1 MKVRK
6 FRILRL
12 RHHVSMVE
20 LGRACGVSA
29 QRISE
34 LELSENKPSAETVQK
49 IRFKTEGDFP
59 RYGNDAGRVV
69 LGGDDCEVPR
79 SVESEAGRKGGRAV
93 GLMERVGEYEYEL

>member
-12 RHHVSMVE
+12 RHHVSMAE

-34 LELSENKPSAETVQK
+34 LELSESTPEAETVQK
-49 IRFKTEGDFP
+49 IQDGF
-59 RYGNDAGRVV
+59 
-69 LGGDDCEVPR
+69 
-79 SVESEAGRKGGRAV
+79 EAIIAQRGEKLRTLRQEFDSCKNS
-93 GLMERVGEYEYEL
+93 LMERVGEYEYEL

>member
-20 LGRACGVSA
+20 LGQACGVSA

-49 IRFKTEGDFP
+49 IQSGFESIIAQSGEK
-59 RYGNDAGRVV
+59 
-69 LGGDDCEVPR
+69 LGLLRQDYDSCKN
-79 SVESEAGRKGGRAV
+79 S
-93 GLMERVGEYEYEL
+93 LMERVGEYEYEL

>member
-49 IRFKTEGDFP
+49 RSSPSAEKNLIRCIKNILLAKT
-59 RYGNDAGRVV
+59 V
-69 LGGDDCEVPR
+69 
-79 SVESEAGRKGGRAV
+79 
-93 GLMERVGEYEYEL
+93 

>member
-49 IRFKTEGDFP
+49 SRTALKRSLHSAERNWACCGRTMIPAKIR
-59 RYGNDAGRVV
+59 
-69 LGGDDCEVPR
+69 
-79 SVESEAGRKGGRAV
+79 
-93 GLMERVGEYEYEL
+93 

>member
-49 IRFKTEGDFP
+49 IQSGFEALLTLRGEQLAAL
-59 RYGNDAGRVV
+59 RREYA
-69 LGGDDCEVPR
+69 DC
-79 SVESEAGRKGGRAV
+79 KDT
-93 GLMERVGEYEYEL
+93 LMERVGEYEYEL

>member
-20 LGRACGVSA
+20 LGRACGLSA

-34 LELSENKPSAETVQK
+34 LELSEGVPEQETIQK
-49 IRFKTEGDFP
+49 IQNGLERILTE
-59 RYGNDAGRVV
+59 RMEDAER
-69 LGGDDCEVPR
+69 LHLEYQRCR
-79 SVESEAGRKGGRAV
+79 NA
-93 GLMERVGEYEYEL
+93 LMQRVGEDEYEL

>member
-12 RHHVSMVE
+12 RHHVSMAE

-34 LELSENKPSAETVQK
+34 LELSENKPAAETVQK
-49 IRFKTEGDFP
+49 IQDGFESIIAQRGEK
-59 RYGNDAGRVV
+59 
-69 LGGDDCEVPR
+69 LGTLRQEYEDCKD
-79 SVESEAGRKGGRAV
+79 S
-93 GLMERVGEYEYEL
+93 LMERVGEYEYEL

>member
-20 LGRACGVSA
+20 LGRACGLSA

-34 LELSENKPSAETVQK
+34 LELSEGVPEQETIQK
-49 IRFKTEGDFP
+49 IQNGFERILTGRME
-59 RYGNDAGRVV
+59 DAER
-69 LGGDDCEVPR
+69 LHLEYQRCR
-79 SVESEAGRKGGRAV
+79 NA
-93 GLMERVGEYEYEL
+93 LMQRVGEDEYEL

>member
-20 LGRACGVSA
+20 LGWACGVSA

-49 IRFKTEGDFP
+49 IQSGFETII
-59 RYGNDAGRVV
+59 AQ
-69 LGGDDCEVPR
+69 R
-79 SVESEAGRKGGRAV
+79 SEKLDTLRQDYDSCKNS
-93 GLMERVGEYEYEL
+93 LMERVGEYEYEL

>member
-49 IRFKTEGDFP
+49 IQSGFEAILTE
-59 RYGNDAGRVV
+59 RMEDAER
-69 LGGDDCEVPR
+69 LHLEYQRCR
-79 SVESEAGRKGGRAV
+79 NA
-93 GLMERVGEYEYEL
+93 LMQRVGEDEYEL

>member
-20 LGRACGVSA
+20 LGRACGLSA

-34 LELSENKPSAETVQK
+34 LELSEGVPEQETIQK
-49 IRFKTEGDFP
+49 IQNGCEFPALTLLQCIKFFSALRDDRLKAALDFLHSLRRRFVFAQLQLADP
-59 RYGNDAGRVV
+59 H
-69 LGGDDCEVPR
+69 C
-79 SVESEAGRKGGRAV
+79 
-93 GLMERVGEYEYEL
+93 

>member
-12 RHHVSMVE
+12 RHHVSMVD

-49 IRFKTEGDFP
+49 IQSGF
-59 RYGNDAGRVV
+59 
-69 LGGDDCEVPR
+69 
-79 SVESEAGRKGGRAV
+79 ESIIAQRGEKLDTLHQEYIACKNS
-93 GLMERVGEYEYEL
+93 LMERVGEYEYEL

>member
-49 IRFKTEGDFP
+49 IQSGFESILAQRGEK
-59 RYGNDAGRVV
+59 
-69 LGGDDCEVPR
+69 LGLLRQDYDSCKN
-79 SVESEAGRKGGRAV
+79 S
-93 GLMERVGEYEYEL
+93 LMERVGEYEYEL

>member
-20 LGRACGVSA
+20 LGRACGLSA

-34 LELSENKPSAETVQK
+34 LELSEGVPEQETIQK
-49 IRFKTEGDFP
+49 IQHGFERLLTE
-59 RYGNDAGRVV
+59 RMEDAER
-69 LGGDDCEVPR
+69 LHLEYQRCR
-79 SVESEAGRKGGRAV
+79 NA
-93 GLMERVGEYEYEL
+93 LMQRVGEDEYEL

>member
-49 IRFKTEGDFP
+49 SKAALRRSSRSAEKNLIHCSKNISPAKT
-59 RYGNDAGRVV
+59 V
-69 LGGDDCEVPR
+69 
-79 SVESEAGRKGGRAV
+79 
-93 GLMERVGEYEYEL
+93 

>member
-20 LGRACGVSA
+20 LGRACGVST

-34 LELSENKPSAETVQK
+34 LELSENRPSAETVQK
-49 IRFKTEGDFP
+49 IQSGFEAIIAQRGEK
-59 RYGNDAGRVV
+59 
-69 LGGDDCEVPR
+69 LGALWQDYDSCKN
-79 SVESEAGRKGGRAV
+79 S
-93 GLMERVGEYEYEL
+93 LMERVGEYEYEL